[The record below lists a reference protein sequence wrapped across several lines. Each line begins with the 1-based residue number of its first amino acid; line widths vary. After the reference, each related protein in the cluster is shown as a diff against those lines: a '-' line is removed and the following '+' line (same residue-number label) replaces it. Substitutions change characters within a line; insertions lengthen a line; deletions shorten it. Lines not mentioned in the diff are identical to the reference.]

1 MVVLTQYI
9 LVLVVVWNVEEIVKV
24 RDTSQYCRM

>member
-9 LVLVVVWNVEEIVKV
+9 LVLAVVWDVEEIVKV
-24 RDTSQYCRM
+24 CGTSQYCRM